1 MNDTTLS
8 DEKLEG
14 PHPLNVNRA
23 DNSKPYPKSGTLQL
37 EFNKAGTLLLA
48 RFGKK
53 DTCYPAKDL
62 LIHYQTN
69 LESVPTSVHL
79 FAFPGPGE
87 VFSPRLRSVL
97 LHSSPV
103 MHVHWNPV
111 RQGRLALSCGGQA
124 MYLWSEEWIGESG
137 AEEEMAECVGI
148 PASALNKLPYH
159 SCVGARALIPF
170 FFQRNLTPEMCSG
183 HLTGRGYC
191 LSIERHFVVHLR

>member
-1 MNDTTLS
+1 
-8 DEKLEG
+8 
-14 PHPLNVNRA
+14 
-23 DNSKPYPKSGTLQL
+23 
-37 EFNKAGTLLLA
+37 LLA

-53 DTCYPAKDL
+53 NIFLPCTQDL
-62 LIHYQTN
+62 LIHDETS

-87 VFSPRLRSVL
+87 AFSPRLRSVL

-148 PASALNKLPYH
+148 PASAFNKL
-159 SCVGARALIPF
+159 RI
-170 FFQRNLTPEMCSG
+170 T
-183 HLTGRGYC
+183 HLLG
-191 LSIERHFVVHLR
+191 LKLL